1 MDFSLDSKVSLNFK
15 NVWLKDKGKWYVECL
30 LNFMVKIVPNMLI
43 VYCNAQAVGH
53 YPTHSISTKS
63 SFHFSCDTQ
72 RMANTHWALQGKKK
86 KDAKHFKK
94 QNAAGMSISM
104 LKKPLLMQR
113 KIFA

>member
-1 MDFSLDSKVSLNFK
+1 MVSLNFK
-15 NVWLKDKGKWYVECL
+15 NVLLKDKGKWYVEFL

-43 VYCNAQAVGH
+43 VYCNARAVGH

-63 SFHFSCDTQ
+63 SFHFSCYTQ
-72 RMANTHWALQGKKK
+72 WMANTHWASRGKKK

-104 LKKPLLMQR
+104 LKKPLLVQR